1 MNGLQGRHY
10 FVKEAHVRAS
20 TRHLTPDRTTT
31 AKPGHALARPGHCLV
46 EENSDVEA
54 ELHDVAVF
62 HDVVLAFHADLT
74 GSLRGCQG
82 TGLDQI
88 VV

>member
-1 MNGLQGRHY
+1 MNGLQGRHH

-31 AKPGHALARPGHCLV
+31 AKPGHALARPGHCLIQ
-46 EENSDVEA
+46 EQLNIKPEFD
-54 ELHDVAVF
+54 DVAVF

-74 GSLRGCQG
+74 GSLRGCHG

>member
-54 ELHDVAVF
+54 ELDDVAVF

-74 GSLRGCQG
+74 GSLRGCHG

>member
-1 MNGLQGRHY
+1 MNGLQGRHH

-54 ELHDVAVF
+54 ELHDIAVL
-62 HDVVLAFHADLT
+62 HDVVFAFHADLT
-74 GSLRGCQG
+74 GSLRGCHG